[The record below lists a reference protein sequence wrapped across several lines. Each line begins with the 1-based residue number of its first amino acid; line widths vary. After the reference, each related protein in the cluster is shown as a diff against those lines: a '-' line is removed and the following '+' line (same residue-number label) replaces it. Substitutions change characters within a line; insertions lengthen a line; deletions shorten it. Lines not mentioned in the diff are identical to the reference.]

1 MQEFICPN
9 GRMSINGACPI
20 FEGGDGQIRDYQ
32 TPKTFD
38 QKYNEIEDIEKQRE
52 KSGFFKFDFEKPT
65 ENAFEKADN
74 IISKNIGAYNDF
86 VENNLG
92 ISSSIQTAAR
102 VGSAA
107 YGAFTG
113 GGFLSVVA
121 PFAIPFV
128 AGAALNNQA
137 QKEQEAAINR
147 ESVRD
152 LQGRIDKGEFGSVTP
167 TPQDK
172 ARTDYGGSTQSKG
185 SIGSRGS
192 GMSGY
197 GGGADMGGGSPG
209 SSGPGGSDSMGS
221 F

>member
-9 GRMSINGACPI
+9 GRMSVNGVCPI
-20 FEGGDGQIRDYQ
+20 FEGDDGQIKDFQ

-38 QKYNEIEDIEKQRE
+38 NKLKEDRK
-52 KSGFFKFDFEKPT
+52 KSSFFKFDFEKETPS
-65 ENAFEKADN
+65 AKKSAGN
-74 IISKNIGAYNDF
+74 IISENIGAYNSF

-92 ISSSIQTAAR
+92 IPSSVQNVAR
-102 VGSAA
+102 IGSAISGFGT
-107 YGAFTG
+107 YG
-113 GGFLSVVA
+113 VVGAIA

-137 QKEQEAAINR
+137 QKKQEAAINR
-147 ESVRD
+147 ESVKD

-167 TPQDK
+167 TPQD
-172 ARTDYGGSTQSKG
+172 ARRGGQYDGRSTQSKD

>member
-1 MQEFICPN
+1 MIKEFVCPN
-9 GRMSINGACPI
+9 GRMSVNGVCPI
-20 FEGGDGQIRDYQ
+20 FEGDDGQIKDFNK
-32 TPKTFD
+32 TKKTFD
-38 QKYNEIEDIEKQRE
+38 EKYESIEDIEKDRNKDILE
-52 KSGFFKFDFEKPT
+52 FDFMKPT
-65 ENAFEKADN
+65 ESAFESAGN
-74 IISKNIGAYNDF
+74 IISNNLKAYDSF
-86 VENNLG
+86 VENKLG
-92 ISSSIQTAAR
+92 IPANVQNFLTI
-102 VGSAA
+102 GSAA
-107 YGAFTG
+107 VTG
-113 GGFLSVVA
+113 SLI

-152 LQGRIDKGEFGSVTP
+152 LQGRIDKGEFGSNTP

-172 ARTDYGGSTQSKG
+172 ARTDYGGRTQSRD

-209 SSGPGGSDSMGS
+209 SSGPGGSDEMGS

>member
-52 KSGFFKFDFEKPT
+52 KSGFFKFDFEKETPS
-65 ENAFEKADN
+65 AKKSAGN
-74 IISKNIGAYNDF
+74 IISENIGAYNSF

-92 ISSSIQTAAR
+92 IPSSIQNVAR
-102 VGSAA
+102 IGATVVTGS
-107 YGAFTG
+107 
-113 GGFLSVVA
+113 LM

-128 AGAALNNQA
+128 AGAALNMNQKNQQLAQQEAIARDVARDMQASNQA
-137 QKEQEAAINR
+137 NKTGGYQAGYD
-147 ESVRD
+147 RD
-152 LQGRIDKGEFGSVTP
+152 FMEGPS
-167 TPQDK
+167 
-172 ARTDYGGSTQSKG
+172 
-185 SIGSRGS
+185 
-192 GMSGY
+192 
-197 GGGADMGGGSPG
+197 GGGNTGGSPG